1 MPTITVSA
9 PRRRAMWA
17 RLRRHRVPKESST
30 SRAATSTMIPRERSA
45 PMRVT
50 TSCWKRTIS
59 WSSSAVWIDAMRKSP
74 WRRTETSM
82 LPPGPGL
89 RRLFA
94 ADPEPQV
101 ALGLLDAALQVAD
114 GVHLP
119 EVDPDRHQGLGDLRR
134 EAGDDHAGPHQPGGL
149 HGL

>member
-82 LPPGPGL
+82 LPPDLDL
-89 RRLFA
+89 RLVFP
-94 ADPEPQV
+94 DDLEPEV
-101 ALGLLDAALQVAD
+101 ALRLLDAPLEVTD
-114 GVHLP
+114 GVHLA
-119 EVDPDRHQGLGDLRR
+119 EVDPDGDQRLGDLR
-134 EAGDDHAGPHQPGGL
+134 G
-149 HGL
+149 